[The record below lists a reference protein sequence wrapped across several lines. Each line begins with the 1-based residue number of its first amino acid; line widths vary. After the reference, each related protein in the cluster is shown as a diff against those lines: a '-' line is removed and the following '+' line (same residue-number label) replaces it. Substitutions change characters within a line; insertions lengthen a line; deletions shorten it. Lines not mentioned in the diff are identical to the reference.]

1 MKFDKGNF
9 IFLDFFEGGGGYE
22 NRYIFLGLSC
32 DYWGKKVVKFDF
44 RRLRNEVVVVVGLG
58 IRELF

>member
-1 MKFDKGNF
+1 M
-9 IFLDFFEGGGGYE
+9 DFFEGGGGYE